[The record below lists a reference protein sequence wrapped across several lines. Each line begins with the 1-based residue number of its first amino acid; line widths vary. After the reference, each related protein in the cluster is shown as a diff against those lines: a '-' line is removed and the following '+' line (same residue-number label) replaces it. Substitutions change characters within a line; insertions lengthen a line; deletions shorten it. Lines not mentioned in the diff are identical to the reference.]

1 MGRTTVAADSAQT
14 TIVSLGGNAIV
25 RKGQAG
31 TVSEQ
36 FANAATACRSISSI
50 VSSGC
55 SLIITHGNGPAV
67 GNLVIQN
74 EAASSQVPPMPLYIC
89 DADSEGS
96 LGIIIQQSL
105 YNMLRAI
112 RIEREIVTVLT
123 QVVVDPTD
131 MAFEDP
137 QKPIGPFYDEQAA
150 LVLSRE
156 RGWVM
161 KEDARRG
168 FRRVVAS
175 PRPLRVVEAG
185 VIKRLSGQGV
195 IVIAA
200 GGGGVPV
207 VESAQGQLA
216 GVDAVVDKDRATALL
231 AREINAQTIINLTGV
246 DMVYRS
252 FGTPSQSGIRE
263 MSVSEA
269 RSYLEKGEFEPGSMG
284 PKIEAAVE
292 FLDDGGKEVFITT
305 PELAGEALSGR
316 AGTRI
321 YR

>member
-1 MGRTTVAADSAQT
+1 MGRRYPPVKGAQKM
-14 TIVSLGGNAIV
+14 IVSIGGNAIA

-31 TVSEQ
+31 TISEQ
-36 FANAATACRSISSI
+36 FANVAVACRSISSI
-50 VSSGC
+50 IRSGRPV
-55 SLIITHGNGPAV
+55 IITHGNGPAV
-67 GNLVIQN
+67 GNLLIQN
-74 EAASSQVPPMPLYIC
+74 EAASAQVPPMPLYIC
-89 DADSEGS
+89 NADSECS
-96 LGIIIQQSL
+96 LGLIIQQSL
-105 YNMLRAI
+105 YNALRSSE
-112 RIEREIVTVLT
+112 IEREIVTVLT
-123 QVVVDPTD
+123 QVVVDRSDT
-131 MAFEDP
+131 AFADP

-150 LVLSRE
+150 VVLSRD

-185 VIKRLSGQGV
+185 IIKRLSEQGV

-207 VESAQGQLA
+207 FESAEGQLA
-216 GVDAVVDKDRATALL
+216 GVDAVIDKDLATALL
-231 AREINAQTIINLTGV
+231 ANVVKAETILNLTGIE
-246 DMVYRS
+246 MVYKS
-252 FGTPSQSGIRE
+252 FGTTSQAGLTE
-263 MSVSEA
+263 MNLSEA
-269 RSYLEKGEFEPGSMG
+269 RFYLEKGEFEPGSMK

-292 FLDDGGKEVFITT
+292 FLEDGGKEVFITT
-305 PELAGEALSGR
+305 PELAEEALSGR

>member
-1 MGRTTVAADSAQT
+1 MERTTVAADSAQK
-14 TIVSLGGNAIV
+14 TIVSLGGNAIA
-25 RKGQAG
+25 RKGQKG
-31 TVSEQ
+31 TISEQ
-36 FANAATACRSISSI
+36 LANAATACRSISSI
-50 VSSGC
+50 VSSGRP
-55 SLIITHGNGPAV
+55 LIITHGNGPAV

-105 YNMLRAI
+105 YNMLRAL
-112 RIEREIVTVLT
+112 RVEREVVTVLT
-123 QVVVDPTD
+123 QVVVDPLD
-131 MAFEDP
+131 RAFVNP
-137 QKPIGPFYDEQAA
+137 QKPIGPFYEEQAA
-150 LVLSRE
+150 LTLSRE

-161 KEDARRG
+161 KEDAHRG

-175 PRPLRVVEAG
+175 PRPLKVVEAG
-185 VIKRLSGQGV
+185 VIRRLSEQGV

-207 VESAQGQLA
+207 VESAKGLLA
-216 GVDAVVDKDRATALL
+216 GVDAVVDKDLATALL
-231 AREINAQTIINLTGV
+231 AREIDAQTIVNLTGV

-252 FGTPSQSGIRE
+252 FGTPLQSGIRE
-263 MSVSEA
+263 MNVSEA
-269 RSYLEKGEFEPGSMG
+269 RLYLEKGEFEPGSMG

-292 FLDDGGKEVFITT
+292 FLEGGGKEVFITT

-321 YR
+321 CR

>member
-1 MGRTTVAADSAQT
+1 MGRTDVAADSAQK

-25 RKGQAG
+25 RKGQKG
-31 TVSEQ
+31 TIAEQ
-36 FANAATACRSISSI
+36 LANAATACRSISSI
-50 VSSGC
+50 VSSGRP
-55 SLIITHGNGPAV
+55 LIITHGNGPAV

-74 EAASSQVPPMPLYIC
+74 EAASAQVPPMPLYIC

-105 YNMLRAI
+105 YNMLRAV
-112 RIEREIVTVLT
+112 RVEREVVTVLT

-131 MAFEDP
+131 RAFEDP
-137 QKPIGPFYDEQAA
+137 QKPIGPFYEEQAA
-150 LVLSRE
+150 LTLSRE

-161 KEDARRG
+161 KEDAHRG

-175 PRPLRVVEAG
+175 PRPLKVVEAG
-185 VIKRLSGQGV
+185 VIKRLSEQGV

-207 VESAQGQLA
+207 VESAQGLLS
-216 GVDAVVDKDRATALL
+216 GVDAVVDKDLATALL
-231 AREINAQTIINLTGV
+231 AREIDAQTIINLTGV

-263 MSVSEA
+263 MNVSEA
-269 RSYLEKGEFEPGSMG
+269 RLYLEKGEFEPGSMG

-292 FLDDGGKEVFITT
+292 FLEDGGKEVFITT